1 MPVLVYL
8 LGLGTFAQGTSEFML
23 SGLLPPL
30 ADDLGVS
37 LPDAGLLVSAFAAGM
52 IVGAPLLT
60 LATLRLPRRA
70 ALVGFQ
76 TVFVAGHVAA
86 ALVPDFGFLLAMRV
100 VTGMA
105 YAGFWT
111 LASVAAISVVPAGRR
126 GKAMSVVV
134 SGLSLSMILG
144 VPAGTLLAQH
154 ASWRAAFW
162 AVAVLTALSALAVL
176 ATLPGGRDTAESPR
190 LRTELRSLAVPRLWV
205 AYTTTALTISATTAV
220 FSYLGAL
227 LEDVTGI
234 PESLVPLVLGL
245 YGVGALAGLTLG
257 GRLADRAPF
266 AVLLTGMG
274 TVAAVAAT
282 LALTAG
288 TPALTI
294 PLTVLLAAGGFA
306 TNPAVN
312 ARVFGVL
319 GETRTLGGALNI
331 VAFNVGIAVAP
342 WVSGLVIETGLGLAG
357 IGWVGAGFG
366 VAAMVSALVDRGL
379 GGAAG
384 RDEDRVGGAVRRDGG
399 RVGGSAGRPQDRV
412 GGAARRHEDGAG
424 GAAGRKKGEWVGQC
438 GGTEVESV
446 GRWGGLKAE

>member
-1 MPVLVYL
+1 MPLLVHL
-8 LGLGTFAQGTSEFML
+8 LGFGTFAQGTSEFML
-23 SGLLPPL
+23 AGLLPPL

-76 TVFVAGHVAA
+76 AVFVAGHAAA

-105 YAGFWT
+105 YAGFWA
-111 LASVAAISVVPAGRR
+111 LASVAAVSAVPPSRR
-126 GKAMSVVV
+126 GRAMSVVV

-144 VPAGTLLAQH
+144 VPAGTVLAQH

-162 AVAVLTALSALAVL
+162 AVAALSALSALAALV
-176 ATLPGGRDTAESPR
+176 ALPGGRDTTAHRPR
-190 LRTELRSLAVPRLWV
+190 LRAELRSLAVPRLWV
-205 AYTTTALTISATTAV
+205 AYTTTALAVSATIAV

-227 LEDVTGI
+227 LEDVTGV

-245 YGVGALAGLTLG
+245 YGVGALAGLTVG
-257 GRLADRAPF
+257 GRVADRAPY

-274 TVAAVAAT
+274 TAAAAAAAI
-282 LALTAG
+282 ALTAG
-288 TPALTI
+288 VPALVI
-294 PLTVLLAAGGFA
+294 PLAVVLAAGGFA

-312 ARVFGVL
+312 ARVFTLL
-319 GETRTLGGALNI
+319 GDTRTLGGALNI

-342 WVSGLVIETGLGLAG
+342 WLSGLVIDTGLGLPG
-357 IGWVGAGFG
+357 IGWIGAAFAL
-366 VAAMVSALVDRGL
+366 AALASTLTDRALAGRETVSA
-379 GGAAG
+379 A
-384 RDEDRVGGAVRRDGG
+384 RDACASMHV
-399 RVGGSAGRPQDRV
+399 
-412 GGAARRHEDGAG
+412 
-424 GAAGRKKGEWVGQC
+424 
-438 GGTEVESV
+438 
-446 GRWGGLKAE
+446 